1 MDRVFPYLIIGLDIL
16 ACGCYFAYGDYRRGV
31 YWLSAAVLTIC
42 VTGES

>member
-1 MDRVFPYLIIGLDIL
+1 MDKVFPYIIIGLDIL
-16 ACGCYFAYGDYRRGV
+16 ACGV